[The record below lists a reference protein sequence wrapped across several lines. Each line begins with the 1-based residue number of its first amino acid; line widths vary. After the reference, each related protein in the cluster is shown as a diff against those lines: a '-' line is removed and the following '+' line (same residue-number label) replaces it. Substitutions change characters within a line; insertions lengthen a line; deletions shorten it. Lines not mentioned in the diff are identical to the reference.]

1 MIDSDLSE
9 IVPEDVEAKVKE
21 AAEISMGT
29 EISVEDIDNIQMLCD
44 QVCLLKNALIVCVIL
59 IFVVISGFGNHD
71 IQRPALRL
79 PKGTNDC
86 HRTQPYHFGW

>member
-44 QVCLLKNALIVCVIL
+44 QVCFEEKHSTHWYNYKY
-59 IFVVISGFGNHD
+59 F
-71 IQRPALRL
+71 
-79 PKGTNDC
+79 
-86 HRTQPYHFGW
+86 HFRC

>member
-44 QVCLLKNALIVCVIL
+44 QVCLKKHLNHVCNFNFCCNFRFWKLRHTEASFMIT
-59 IFVVISGFGNHD
+59 S
-71 IQRPALRL
+71 RPE
-79 PKGTNDC
+79 
-86 HRTQPYHFGW
+86 

>member
-44 QVCLLKNALIVCVIL
+44 QVC
-59 IFVVISGFGNHD
+59 F
-71 IQRPALRL
+71 LRKL
-79 PKGTNDC
+79 WQT
-86 HRTQPYHFGW
+86 